1 MKTYKFRPHDYP
13 KLGIIRGNR
22 YGVTPDHNWPERR
35 AWCND
40 KLPNKRW
47 IAGVFMRLH
56 YLGSHSPEPVKR
68 KWRTAERQFHLTHFG
83 APGKCSMR
91 FANTWTCHSW
101 L

>member
-1 MKTYKFRPHDYP
+1 MKTRKFRPHDYG
-13 KLGIIRGNR
+13 KLGIMQGNR
-22 YGVTPDHNWPERR
+22 YGVTPDHNWPVRGT
-35 AWCND
+35 WISNP
-40 KLPNKRW
+40 LPNKRW

-68 KWRTAERQFHLTHFG
+68 KWRAAERKFHLKHFG
-83 APGKCSMR
+83 APGRSSTR